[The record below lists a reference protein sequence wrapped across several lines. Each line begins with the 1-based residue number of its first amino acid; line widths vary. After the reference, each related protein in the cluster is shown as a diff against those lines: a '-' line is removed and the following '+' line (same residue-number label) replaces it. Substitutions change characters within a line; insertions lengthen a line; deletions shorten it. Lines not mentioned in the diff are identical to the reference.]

1 MEVYQAGET
10 VYWQFNTRDAD
21 GAPITFAGS
30 PTVAVRKDDGTT
42 TDTDGVTL
50 TVDSGSVTGLHVLSI
65 DTSQDE
71 TFYATDHEFTVIVTA
86 GTVDGTS
93 VVGEVVL
100 RFRLGEVPADVQ
112 AWDGGTLP
120 VPAEAGDEMDLVDA
134 PNSTAVAAIQSGLA
148 TPGDIPDISD
158 LALEAT
164 VAALNNLSAAEVN
177 AEVDQA
183 LLDYGAA
190 KPADLAA
197 LALEATVEAVGGK
210 VDALQDL
217 SAAEVEAA
225 IEAYGA
231 AKPADL
237 ANLDAAI
244 SSRLAAEDYV
254 EPPTVE
260 EIDAELISSHGDGP
274 WGQGVPDGYSLVP
287 YTLKD
292 GDGVGVAGVWL
303 KCTLD
308 EAGSQILD
316 WRLTNAQGVATFILA
331 VESGTTVYIWHK
343 YSTSGDMEVVP

>member
-1 MEVYQAGET
+1 MMEVYQAGET
-10 VYWQFNTRDAD
+10 VYHQFNTRDGD
-21 GAPITFAGS
+21 GAPITWAGS
-30 PTVAVRKDDGTT
+30 PAVAVRKDAATATT
-42 TDTDGVTL
+42 TDGVSL
-50 TVDSGSVTGLHVLSI
+50 VVDSGSVTGLHTLTI
-65 DTSQDE
+65 DTSQNG
-71 TFYATDHEFTVIVTA
+71 TFYATGHEFSVIVTA

-112 AWDGGTLP
+112 AWDGGAVPT
-120 VPAEAGDEMDLVDA
+120 PAEAGDEMDLVDA

-164 VAALNNLSAAEVN
+164 VAALNN
-177 AEVDQA
+177 
-183 LLDYGAA
+183 
-190 KPADLAA
+190 
-197 LALEATVEAVGGK
+197 
-210 VDALQDL
+210 L